1 MKGGRLYLLK
11 ISVPNSTVNT
21 YLKLLPEISECFGG
35 SFWWI
40 FLVDIGGFSILAL
53 SFCDFLYFEET
64 EHYYPYND

>member
-40 FLVDIGGFSILAL
+40 LVDLAFWRLVFVIFFILKRQSIII
-53 SFCDFLYFEET
+53 
-64 EHYYPYND
+64 HIMIK